1 MDKERTMFL
10 SKVHIPW
17 QQAKNPYQFHQ
28 ALWRLFPGFEDAE
41 RDFLFRVE
49 QIQAG
54 IGASVLLQ
62 SLLKPE
68 GGDQSPLLLA
78 QREFG
83 LNVPKG
89 QRLRFRLRANPIKTI
104 KDGNK
109 GTIEKKGKTF
119 TKTVRVPLLHE
130 EQQQAWLERK
140 LQDFAQLETLI
151 VQPEPVFYF
160 RKPKEG
166 RSGKIQT
173 VLFDGVLTVTDAEIF
188 QAHVAQGI
196 GPAKAFG
203 CGLLSIARI

>member
-1 MDKERTMFL
+1 MYL

-17 QQAKNPYQFHQ
+17 QHAKNPYQFHQ
-28 ALWRLFPGFEDAE
+28 ALWRLFPGHEEAE

-49 QIQAG
+49 QIQNG
-54 IGASVLLQ
+54 IGANVLLQ
-62 SLLKPE
+62 SAIKPE
-68 GGDQSPLLLA
+68 SGEQSPLVLA
-78 QREFG
+78 QREFA
-83 LNVPKG
+83 LNVTNG

-104 KDGNK
+104 KDSSK
-109 GTIEKKGKTF
+109 GTVDKKGKTF

-151 VQPEPVFYF
+151 VQPEPVTYF
-160 RKPKEG
+160 RKLKEA

-173 VLFDGVLTVTDAEIF
+173 VLFDGVMTVTDSTAF
-188 QAHVAQGI
+188 ATQVVLGI

-203 CGLLSIARI
+203 CGLLSVAKV

>member
-1 MDKERTMFL
+1 MFL

-28 ALWRLFPGFEDAE
+28 ALWRLFPGYEDAE

-54 IGASVLLQ
+54 VGASVLLQ
-62 SLLKPE
+62 STTKPE
-68 GGDQSPLLLA
+68 GGEQSPLLLA
-78 QREFG
+78 QREFA
-83 LNVPKG
+83 LNVTNG

-104 KDGNK
+104 KDSSK
-109 GTIEKKGKTF
+109 GTVEKKGKTF

-140 LQDFAQLETLI
+140 LQDFARLETLI
-151 VQPEPVFYF
+151 IQSEPVTYF
-160 RKPKEG
+160 RKPNEG
-166 RSGKIQT
+166 RGGKIQT
-173 VLFDGVLTVTDAEIF
+173 VLFDGVMTVTDSTAFAMQVAE
-188 QAHVAQGI
+188 GI

-203 CGLLSIARI
+203 CGLLSVARI

>member
-1 MDKERTMFL
+1 MFL

-28 ALWRLFPGFEDAE
+28 ALWKLFPGCEEAE

-49 QIQAG
+49 QVQIG
-54 IGASVLLQ
+54 IGANVLMQ
-62 SLLKPE
+62 SEIKPE
-68 GGDQSPLLLA
+68 GGEQSPLLLA
-78 QREFG
+78 QPKEFV
-83 LNVPKG
+83 LKVPNG

-104 KDGNK
+104 KDSGK
-109 GTIEKKGKTF
+109 GTIEKKGKIF

-140 LQDFAQLETLI
+140 LQDFARLETLVI
-151 VQPEPVFYF
+151 QPEPVTYF
-160 RKPKEG
+160 RKLKEN

-173 VLFDGVLTVTDAEIF
+173 ILFDGIITITDAPVFEVHF
-188 QAHVAQGI
+188 THGI

-203 CGLLSIARI
+203 CGLLSVARV